1 MSIRGQNICISNDY
15 LNFSDIPH
23 FKEVVI
29 MATVCEYCGHKT
41 NEVKSGGGIESKGKR
56 IILNVTDPSDMS
68 RDVLKVLI
76 FDQLCKNELSLKKCR
91 PSHESSEIELERF
104 ESISGKAESSVSL
117 GLISAF
123 HLLRWLS

>member
-1 MSIRGQNICISNDY
+1 MKVKDISLYFWPDRY
-15 LNFSDIPH
+15 FEFLNFIFQFSDIPH

-76 FDQLCKNELSLKKCR
+76 FDQLCK
-91 PSHESSEIELERF
+91 IGF
-104 ESISGKAESSVSL
+104 EP
-117 GLISAF
+117 
-123 HLLRWLS
+123 